1 MFNYIKGTYISSG
14 SGYVVIENGG
24 IGYTVFTSLNTIG
37 MLSDTEEVKLYTYLY
52 LREGIMDLYGFAT
65 EEEKT
70 MFLNLISISGVGPKA
85 AVAIL
90 SVAPPEK
97 IALAILTGD
106 YKLIQKAQGVGLKV
120 SQRVVMELKDKLKN
134 TIDTSSLSD
143 EDIPE
148 VFTGGRLEEALG
160 ALIVLGYSEQEAK
173 KALSGA
179 DETKSTEEIIKG
191 ALKALL

>member
-37 MLSDTEEVKLYTYLY
+37 RLSDTEEVKLYTYLY